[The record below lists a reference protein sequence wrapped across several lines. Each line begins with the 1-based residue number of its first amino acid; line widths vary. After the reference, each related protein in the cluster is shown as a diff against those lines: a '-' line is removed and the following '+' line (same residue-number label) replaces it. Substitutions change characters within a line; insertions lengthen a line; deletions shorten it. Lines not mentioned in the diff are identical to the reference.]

1 VKIYLTIKTS
11 KILSNQRCKI
21 GFQIPKGIEKAPT
34 TTTAATTT
42 EVQVLRKHI
51 AT

>member
-1 VKIYLTIKTS
+1 MQR
-11 KILSNQRCKI
+11 ILYSEILKEKEKEKNVR
-21 GFQIPKGIEKAPT
+21 FQWK
-34 TTTAATTT
+34 TTT